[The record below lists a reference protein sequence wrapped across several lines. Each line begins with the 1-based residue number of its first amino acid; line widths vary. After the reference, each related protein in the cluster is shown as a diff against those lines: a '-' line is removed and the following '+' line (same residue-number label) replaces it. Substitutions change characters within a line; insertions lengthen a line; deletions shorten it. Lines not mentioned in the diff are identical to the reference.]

1 MDSNNGKSKLAE
13 VEASLDDFSLQMK
26 EISVDNARLL
36 KEFNI
41 KMQELRDSQAETDR
55 QIKQIKD
62 SQAETARQIKESQAE
77 TARQIKEVSRQLGG
91 MGNTQGTATTELF
104 YNSLKYG
111 QKKMF
116 GEEFDDVFKE
126 EARKTKK
133 GFEDEYDILMFNG
146 QAVCIVEVKYKADTN
161 DVKQLLRKESTFREN
176 FPEHNNKK
184 LYLAMA
190 SRSFH
195 HLTEKACKDNGIAIM
210 KQVGGTV
217 VISDE
222 NLKVF

>member
-1 MDSNNGKSKLAE
+1 MKKTLSLRLFPYGNGCCLYFDE
-13 VEASLDDFSLQMK
+13 RTVVETSLDDFSMQMK
-26 EISVDNARLL
+26 EISADNARLL

-55 QIKQIKD
+55 QIKQIKK
-62 SQAETARQIKESQAE
+62 SQAET
-77 TARQIKEVSRQLGG
+77 
-91 MGNTQGTATTELF
+91 
-104 YNSLKYG
+104 
-111 QKKMF
+111 
-116 GEEFDDVFKE
+116 
-126 EARKTKK
+126 
-133 GFEDEYDILMFNG
+133 
-146 QAVCIVEVKYKADTN
+146 N
-161 DVKQLLRKESTFREN
+161 DAKQLLRKKSTFREN

-210 KQVGGTV
+210 KQVDGTV

-222 NLKVF
+222 NLKVFQVQ